1 MWSFI
6 VKINSLNSDST
17 DASLN
22 LGKNSFYQKF
32 FYDLIR
38 LNFNIFIND
47 LSHKWSRGV
56 MVNTLDSES
65 NDPSSS
71 LGGTCLNNNT
81 QLWLLLFELFIEES
95 KVPFKCIE
103 IMCLENLFLKKTV
116 FYLKPPFDFI
126 QHNLKL

>member
-1 MWSFI
+1 MWSPI

-38 LNFNIFIND
+38 FNFKIFIND
-47 LSHKWSRGV
+47 SSHKWSRGE

-65 NDPSSS
+65 SDPSSS
-71 LGGTCLNNNT
+71 LGGTCLYNNT
-81 QLWLLLFELFIEES
+81 QLWLLLFELFIEGS
-95 KVPFKCIE
+95 KVPFKCTE
-103 IMCLENLFLKKTV
+103 IMCLENLFLKKDCILFKTT
-116 FYLKPPFDFI
+116 F
-126 QHNLKL
+126 